1 MLPAEKGKVSLSK
14 MDLVLLA
21 DDDESRASTADEF
34 ISSGVLISAGTKFA
48 SSLLTLLTDVL
59 MRSSSNNKYMM

>member
-1 MLPAEKGKVSLSK
+1 MLPAEKGKASLSK

-21 DDDESRASTADEF
+21 DDDESRASMADEF